1 VVAATA
7 GSDAFTILT
16 VRLVVAAALSL
27 CLAGCGVSVAAS
39 ETPTAP
45 SGPTTSASPAAV
57 PETEAAAETQP
68 RTVPVAA
75 MGRAVAFTDGST
87 AGTIM
92 LKRIDRIPAAQAGNS
107 YARPTHG
114 SFLIAHFRMG
124 VTRGSAVASALT
136 FQVQTQ
142 DGKVYPAV
150 SGVVQEPLNGRKT
163 LLPAGEHVRGD
174 AAFDV
179 PEGRLLISYAP
190 SGSPVVS
197 FTVVG

>member
-1 VVAATA
+1 
-7 GSDAFTILT
+7 LT

-27 CLAGCGVSVAAS
+27 CLAGCGSSVAAS
-39 ETPTAP
+39 EPPTA
-45 SGPTTSASPAAV
+45 TSAPATPAALAA
-57 PETEAAAETQP
+57 PPQTEAAVDTQP
-68 RTVPVAA
+68 RTAPVAE
-75 MGRAVAFTDGST
+75 MGRAVDFTDGST

-114 SFLIAHFRMG
+114 SFLVAHFRLG
-124 VTRGSAVASALT
+124 ITRGSAVANALT
-136 FQVQTQ
+136 FQAQTP
-142 DGKVYPAV
+142 DGRVYPAV

-163 LLPAGEHVRGD
+163 LMSAGEHIRGD

-179 PEGRLLISYAP
+179 PEGKLLISYVP
-190 SGSPVVS
+190 EGSPVVS